1 MYKATDIVTNGITE
15 GTEARKQRGME
26 IAALARIDKD
36 NGAYLVPSVTSP
48 RKTKYRV
55 SLDGDKFSCT
65 CPDFETR
72 GCRCKHVYAVEY
84 TLKREQSVTVESD
97 GSATITETVTVTK
110 TRKTYPQN
118 WPAYNEAQQNEKRDF
133 QRLLHDLCK
142 DLPTPPQVGRGQ
154 RRIPMPD
161 AIFCAVFKVFC
172 TLSARRFTSDMCDA
186 QAKGYIAKV
195 PHFNSVL
202 NVLENAETYPI
213 LLSLIERSSLP
224 LKSIEVDFAIDSTG
238 FAYSRFLRWYD
249 AKYNKFGS
257 EQQWIK
263 AHICTG
269 VKTNIIT
276 AIEIRE
282 RDTNDCLPVPELI
295 DNTAKNF
302 TMKEVSADKGYSG
315 RGTHDAIDKVGAVPF
330 VAFKANTTGGVGGMF
345 EKMFHYF
352 QFQREDF
359 LAHYHKRSNVEST
372 VMMVKTKFGDSVKS
386 KTEIAAKNEVLAKV
400 LCHNIACL
408 VTAIYELGIEPVF
421 CTTKVASAQRV
432 S

>member
-1 MYKATDIVTNGITE
+1 
-15 GTEARKQRGME
+15 
-26 IAALARIDKD
+26 
-36 NGAYLVPSVTSP
+36 
-48 RKTKYRV
+48 
-55 SLDGDKFSCT
+55 
-65 CPDFETR
+65 
-72 GCRCKHVYAVEY
+72 
-84 TLKREQSVTVESD
+84 
-97 GSATITETVTVTK
+97 
-110 TRKTYPQN
+110 
-118 WPAYNEAQQNEKRDF
+118 
-133 QRLLHDLCK
+133 
-142 DLPTPPQVGRGQ
+142 
-154 RRIPMPD
+154 MPD